1 MIYEK
6 QREKMN
12 AHLKELG
19 ITNELVL
26 ASMGHVPRHKFV
38 APGSEFQA
46 YDEKAL
52 PIGYE
57 QTISHPYTVAVMSQ
71 ALNMK
76 KGDKVL
82 EIGTGSGYQ
91 AAVLCQMG
99 VQVLTIERISALA
112 KKAEIILKE
121 LNCHFAIRI
130 GDGTVGWQTYAP
142 YDGIIVTAGAP
153 VSLENLL
160 SQLKEGGKLL
170 IPMGDKEEQMLT
182 LFIRKGTSFT
192 KMEIEKLSFVP
203 LIGRYGWQQ

>member
-160 SQLKEGGKLL
+160 AQLKEGGKLL